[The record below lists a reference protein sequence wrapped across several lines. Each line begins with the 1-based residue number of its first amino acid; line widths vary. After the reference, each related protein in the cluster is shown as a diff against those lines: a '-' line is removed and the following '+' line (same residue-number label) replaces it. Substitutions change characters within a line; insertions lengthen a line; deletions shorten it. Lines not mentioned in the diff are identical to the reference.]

1 MSLDSIAAQLAECEL
16 VDLTLTLDEELPG
29 SWPGT
34 KPYRHEIENY
44 YVPTAADGRQYPS
57 AGPFYACWMTLHEH
71 VATHFDAPAHFTPPP
86 GSGIDGE
93 SELGT
98 VFGDLADVRSL
109 QGPAAVID
117 APEDESAVGGMSPAI
132 EEADIRA
139 WEAAHG
145 ALQPG
150 DVVLLRTGWDR
161 YYRAGDEGL
170 RYVHRP
176 LVANDAPGWPAP
188 AADAVAY
195 LAERGIRAVGTDA
208 PSIAPA
214 QEAVS
219 THRAGLGRGLLY
231 IEGLASLD
239 RLPTRG
245 AFFLFLPIKVARSSG
260 APGRAVAWLPA
271 TTPGP

>member
-1 MSLDSIAAQLAECEL
+1 VSLDSIAAQLAGREL

-34 KPYRHEIENY
+34 EPYRHVNENY
-44 YVPTAADGRQYPS
+44 YVPVDADGQQHPS
-57 AGPFYACWMTLHEH
+57 VGPFYANWMTLHEH
-71 VATHFDAPAHFTPPP
+71 VATHFDAPVHFTPPP

-98 VFGDLADVRSL
+98 VFGDLADMRAL

-117 APEDESAVGGMSPAI
+117 ARDDESAVGGVSPAI

-139 WEAAHG
+139 WESEHG
-145 ALQPG
+145 ELQAG
-150 DVVLLRTGWDR
+150 EIVLLRTGWDR
-161 YYRAGDEGL
+161 YYRADDEGL
-170 RYVHRP
+170 RYLHRP
-176 LVANDAPGWPAP
+176 LVSKDAPGWPAP
-188 AADAVAY
+188 TADAIVY
-195 LAERGIRAVGTDA
+195 LADQGIRAVGIDA

-214 QEAVS
+214 QDAVS

-239 RLPTRG
+239 RLPVRG

-271 TTPGP
+271 N

>member
-1 MSLDSIAAQLAECEL
+1 LTLASLAAQLADCEL

-34 KPYRHEIENY
+34 EPYRHEIENY
-44 YVPTAADGRQYPS
+44 YVPVAADGRHYPS

-86 GSGIDGE
+86 GSGIEGE
-93 SELGT
+93 SEFGT
-98 VFGDLADVRSL
+98 VFGDVADVRSL
-109 QGPAAVID
+109 HGPAAVVD
-117 APEDESAVGGMSPAI
+117 ALPDESRPGVSPAI
-132 EEADIRA
+132 TEADIRA
-139 WEAAHG
+139 WEAEHG
-145 ALQPG
+145 ALEAG
-150 DVVLLRTGWDR
+150 EIVLLRTGWDR
-161 YYRAGDEGL
+161 YYRAGAEGL
-170 RYVHRP
+170 KYVHRP
-176 LVANDAPGWPAP
+176 LVTKDAPGWPAP
-188 AADAVAY
+188 DAGAIAY
-195 LAERGIRAVGTDA
+195 LAERGVRAVGTDA

-239 RLPTRG
+239 RLPVRG

-260 APGRAVAWLPA
+260 APGRAVAWLPPPA
-271 TTPGP
+271 G

>member
-1 MSLDSIAAQLAECEL
+1 LSSASLAAQLAEFEL

-34 KPYRHEIENY
+34 EPYRHEIENY
-44 YVPTAADGRQYPS
+44 YVPVADGRQYPS

-86 GSGIDGE
+86 GSGIEGE

-98 VFGDLADVRSL
+98 VFGDGADVRSL

-117 APEDESAVGGMSPAI
+117 ARSDESQGAAGMSPAI

-139 WEAAHG
+139 WEAEHG
-145 ALQPG
+145 ALQAG
-150 DVVLLRTGWDR
+150 EVVLLRTGWDR
-161 YYRAGDEGL
+161 YYRADAEGL
-170 RYVHRP
+170 KYVHRP
-176 LVANDAPGWPAP
+176 LVTKDAPGWPAP
-188 AADAVAY
+188 DAGAVAY
-195 LAERGIRAVGTDA
+195 LAERGIRALGTDA

-214 QEAVS
+214 HEPVA

-239 RLPTRG
+239 RLPVRG

-271 TTPGP
+271 TS

>member
-1 MSLDSIAAQLAECEL
+1 MSLEFVAAQLAEAEL
-16 VDLTLTLDEELPG
+16 VDLTLTLDEGLPG

-44 YVPTAADGRQYPS
+44 YVPVGADGRRYPS

-71 VATHFDAPAHFTPPP
+71 VATHFDAPAHFTPPS
-86 GSGIDGE
+86 GSGIEGE

-98 VFGDLADVRSL
+98 VFGDLADVRWL

-117 APEDESAVGGMSPAI
+117 ARADESGIGGVSPAI
-132 EEADIRA
+132 EEADIRG
-139 WEAAHG
+139 WEAMHG
-145 ALQPG
+145 ELQAG
-150 DVVLLRTGWDR
+150 EVVLLRTGWDR

-176 LVANDAPGWPAP
+176 LVSKDAPGWPAP
-188 AADAVAY
+188 DAGAVAY
-195 LAERGIRAVGTDA
+195 LAERGIRAVGIDA

-239 RLPTRG
+239 RLPVRG

-271 TTPGP
+271 PTP